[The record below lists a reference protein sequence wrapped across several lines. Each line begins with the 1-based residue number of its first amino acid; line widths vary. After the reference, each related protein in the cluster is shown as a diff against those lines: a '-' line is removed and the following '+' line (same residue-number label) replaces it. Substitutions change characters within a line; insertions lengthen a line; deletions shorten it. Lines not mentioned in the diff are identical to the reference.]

1 MSLLPLVKPC
11 LLQWE
16 GWNGRRCLFQRR
28 LSHLAGVRE
37 DLEARPPW
45 PLTGKMGTSSLESGS
60 GTNRVSQG
68 CGLRPTLRP
77 LGPER
82 PHPFPFSGLFGFF
95 FPLFC
100 FALQWKVE
108 PSPVSSS
115 LGSCALRLRWPLGG
129 FCGSKNHFLK
139 EKREFKGFSFVLS
152 ASLLSSES
160 PEWGFHTPSD
170 SHHREEAAG

>member
-1 MSLLPLVKPC
+1 MSLLPLVEPR

-16 GWNGRRCLFQRR
+16 GWNGRCCLFQRR
-28 LSHLAGVRE
+28 LSHLTGVTE
-37 DLEARPPW
+37 GLEPRPPW
-45 PLTGKMGTSSLESGS
+45 PLTGKMGTSSLESGP
-60 GTNRVSQG
+60 GRNRVSQG

-82 PHPFPFSGLFGFF
+82 PHPFPFSGLFGWLFF

-108 PSPVSSS
+108 PSPLSSS

-129 FCGSKNHFLK
+129 LLWFK
-139 EKREFKGFSFVLS
+139 ESLFKGK
-152 ASLLSSES
+152 E
-160 PEWGFHTPSD
+160 
-170 SHHREEAAG
+170 RI

>member
-1 MSLLPLVKPC
+1 MSLLPLVEPR

-37 DLEARPPW
+37 DLEPRPPW

-60 GTNRVSQG
+60 GRNRVSQG

-95 FPLFC
+95 FPFVLFC
-100 FALQWKVE
+100 TSMEGGTQSCQLFLGFLCTKAKVASGGLLWFKE
-108 PSPVSSS
+108 S
-115 LGSCALRLRWPLGG
+115 L
-129 FCGSKNHFLK
+129 
-139 EKREFKGFSFVLS
+139 FKGK
-152 ASLLSSES
+152 E
-160 PEWGFHTPSD
+160 
-170 SHHREEAAG
+170 RI